1 MADCSDIEAKLR
13 IAEERLAAAKKIQR
27 AVEGEAAVAAE
38 PSASPVFR
46 TFSMVDGT
54 KIRVNPQEF
63 YRQVEADN
71 LAMGEEELRK
81 LVQLRFDQDAKPNG
95 SKGLNIN
102 YARMPLNDEN
112 VNALLTLAG
121 QRRFESE
128 AGQELAMP
136 FTEEVAANALAQEIS
151 LRGGN
156 VEEIARD
163 MARAGGRIKR
173 LPQEMALIKTM
184 KLDSARYYAD
194 MLEDSAD
201 LIDSFGVSPQKKAEL
216 SRASQYMHFFE
227 QLDALFARKIGQAL
241 NVRKL
246 EFNLDLLP
254 QNLGYEDIERL
265 DVDLI
270 KEGSLAAQVIDAIET
285 GNAEDLRKLATAK
298 RVGALNDV
306 GINDGNVMVQA
317 KMLNTL
323 RKDNLFLSPN
333 TWMQRNVVAGAL
345 MNFSNGVED
354 FYAQAFKTADLK
366 TAFFTATFAYG
377 RMAGGF
383 QAAWANALESLTT
396 GKATFTSAGLK
407 EGIDPYSLVNRKEN
421 TTEMWKVAADGLN
434 KAWDD
439 VFNKGDYLGGVGAVP
454 IVGINLLNLGA
465 RYVLG
470 KAVEELTGSTAGF
483 MPAFSLLAGG
493 DEITRKMGFDWKV
506 GFDAYA
512 IALREW
518 DELANKPANMTKA
531 EWVAG
536 RANQRADQAVFSGLM
551 TDNELAEVRRSQGA
565 MQYGDMSNETLRLKM
580 FNDQNGLPNPGTPEG
595 AAGMRRAQEVT
606 FTQPLEGFVGQGI
619 QIMRKDPVA
628 GWLVPVWQ
636 TPFNGLK
643 WLLDRDIFVR
653 LPKQFMMETR
663 QLKGDVSNKPFTPE
677 EMADARAKTLNA
689 AFISAATYGLW
700 QTGMFTDGGSFNED
714 QRKRETNV
722 QPYSFSIGLTGL
734 KLGMSRLNFSG
745 SSIDLVD
752 LMGLQ
757 ADIHRA
763 HHEGLISDSNL
774 YNFMNGVLQGYMRIF
789 NNKQSLGGV
798 VELINAMARSGTGQS
813 VDWANVMG
821 KQMSGVLPLSGLLT
835 AGSRGLQDPNVEQ
848 AGRRQLSPTEVK
860 ALGKD
865 PNWNF
870 VQEVL
875 AKIASNYPVLGTF
888 GYQVRQRDWLGRERR
903 RPFGVPL
910 DVVAP
915 FAPIITSDTPF
926 DRWMNKHGLGSV
938 PRQNGKVGGSDLG
951 MTGAAAT
958 QMSIDEENTY
968 RNAMGTIKGEIPAE
982 AILGKSSTI
991 NTGLGSYSIDSYVQG
1006 RTMLE
1011 ALTALSLDAQY
1022 NKDLEAPN
1030 SPSIANTNLLNAEQS
1045 LGNRTA
1051 SLNDPRGV
1059 YKVWSAIV
1067 NYYDRQAL
1075 RVMAQ
1080 QHPDFVTKAIANSVE
1095 RTRRVLEDLE
1105 ASPLGLSR
1113 Q

>member
-1 MADCSDIEAKLR
+1 MADCSDLEAKLR
-13 IAEERLAAAKKIQR
+13 AAEERLAAAKKIRR
-27 AVEGEAAVAAE
+27 AVEGEEAVAAE
-38 PSASPVFR
+38 GDASPTFR

-54 KIRVNPQEF
+54 KIRVNAREF
-63 YRQVEADN
+63 YRQVEKDN
-71 LAMGEEELRK
+71 LAMGEDELRK
-81 LVQLRFDQDAKPNG
+81 LVQDRFDNDVKPNG

-102 YARMPLNDEN
+102 YAQMDLNEEN

-121 QRRFESE
+121 QRRMESKE
-128 AGQELAMP
+128 GKDLAMP
-136 FTEEVAANALAQEIS
+136 FTQEVATNALVQEFG
-151 LRGGN
+151 LRGGR

-163 MARAGGRIKR
+163 LARAGSGIRR
-173 LPQEMALIKTM
+173 LPTQMAMVKTM

-201 LIDSFGVSPQKKAEL
+201 LIDSFGLSPQKKAEL

-227 QLDALFARKIGQAL
+227 QLDAQFARKTAQAL
-241 NVRKL
+241 RARNFDVEVGVTDGLKYQD
-246 EFNLDLLP
+246 F
-254 QNLGYEDIERL
+254 ERL
-265 DVDLI
+265 DLATM
-270 KEGSLAAQVIDAIET
+270 KPGSLAAQVLEAVET

-298 RVGALNDV
+298 RVGVLNDV
-306 GINDGNVMVQA
+306 GINEGNVMTQVR
-317 KMLNTL
+317 MLNTL

-354 FYAQAFKTADLK
+354 FYAQAFKTGDLK
-366 TAFFTATFAYG
+366 QAFFTATFAYG

-383 QAAWANALESLTT
+383 NAAWANAMESLTT

-407 EGIDPYSLVNRKEN
+407 EGIDPLTLSNRKKN
-421 TTEMWKVAADGLN
+421 TQDMWKVAGQSLN
-434 KAWDD
+434 TAWDD
-439 VFNKGDYLGGVGAVP
+439 VFNKGDLGGGLAAPVA
-454 IVGINLLNLGA
+454 GINLLNLGA

-470 KAVEELTGSTAGF
+470 KAVEQLTGSTAGF

-518 DELANKPANMTKA
+518 DELAEKPFNMSKA

-536 RANQRADQAVFSGLM
+536 RANERADQAVFSGLM
-551 TDNELAEVRRSQGA
+551 TDDELVATRRQMGA
-565 MQYGDMSNETLRLKM
+565 TQYGDMSNEALRLKI

-595 AAGMRRAQEVT
+595 SAGLQRAAEVT
-606 FTQPLEGFVGQGI
+606 FTQPLDDYVGQGM
-619 QIMRKDPVA
+619 QMMRRDPRV

-636 TPFNGLK
+636 TPWNGLK

-653 LPKQFMMETR
+653 LPKQFMMEAR
-663 QLKGDVSNKPFTPE
+663 QLKGDVSNKPFTPD

-700 QTGMFTDGGSFNED
+700 QTGLFTDGGSFNED
-714 QRKRETNV
+714 QRKRESNV
-722 QPYSFSIGLTGL
+722 PLYSFSIGLSGL
-734 KLGMSRLNFSG
+734 SLGMSRLNFSG
-745 SSIDLVD
+745 ASIDLVD

-763 HHEGLISDSNL
+763 HHEGLISDKDL
-774 YNFMNGVLQGYMRIF
+774 GNFMTGVLQGYMRIF

-798 VELINAMARSGTGQS
+798 VELINGMTRAGTGQS
-813 VDWANVMG
+813 VDWAKVMA
-821 KQMSGVLPLSGLLT
+821 KQTSGIFPLSGFVT
-835 AGSRGLQDPNVEQ
+835 AASRGFQDPNVVQ
-848 AGRRQLSPTEVK
+848 TGRRQFSSTEIA
-860 ALGKD
+860 ALEND
-865 PNWNF
+865 PSWNVF
-870 VQEVL
+870 QEFG
-875 AKIASNYPVLGTF
+875 AKIAKNYPVLGTF

-903 RPFGVPL
+903 RPFGMPL
-910 DVVAP
+910 DVAAP

-926 DRWMNKHGLGSV
+926 DQWMNKHGLGSV
-938 PRQNGKVGGSDLG
+938 PRPGGKVGGSDLG
-951 MTGAAAT
+951 MTGAAST
-958 QMSIDEENTY
+958 QMSIEEENTY
-968 RNAMGTIKGEIPAE
+968 RNAMGTIKGQMPAE
-982 AILGKSSTI
+982 VILGKNAYI
-991 NTGLGSYSIDSYVQG
+991 QTGIGSYSIDSYVQG

-1022 NKDLEAPN
+1022 NNDLDAPN
-1030 SPSIANTNLLNAEQS
+1030 SPSLAGTELPYAEQS
-1045 LGNRTA
+1045 LGNRKK

-1059 YKVWSAIV
+1059 YKVWNAIV
-1067 NYYDRQAL
+1067 TYYDKQAIG
-1075 RVMAQ
+1075 VMAQ
-1080 QHPDFVTKAIANSVE
+1080 QHPDFVTKALANSAE
-1095 RTRRVLEDLE
+1095 KTKRIIEDLE